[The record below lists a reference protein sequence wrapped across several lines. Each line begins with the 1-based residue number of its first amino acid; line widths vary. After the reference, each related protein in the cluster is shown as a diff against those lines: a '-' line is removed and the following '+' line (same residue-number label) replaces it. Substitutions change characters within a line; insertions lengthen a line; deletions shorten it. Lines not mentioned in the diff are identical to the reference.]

1 MKKMTALLLCL
12 AMALSLAACGK
23 QPASQPAPGSA
34 SAPPAASGSTQPDPY
49 QDLDPVELILADSA
63 APGAAGSTFD
73 TLFADKVAEITG
85 GKLTIDAH
93 INGDLG
99 NDVDLLR
106 QMQSGDIDIVG
117 SQVGPI
123 VSFIPEI
130 AVFDLPMVFAKTG
143 GDKIEA
149 VLNGDS
155 ATRAALDAAFESA
168 DWHLL
173 GFLQNATFRLTTSK
187 VNLEKLEDFK
197 DLQIRTMENKNHMDF
212 WSAIGAAPTPLAW
225 GEVYFALQSGAIDAE
240 ENAADTVVGANLN
253 EVQDYLACT
262 NHILYVNQLS
272 MNKASWDS
280 LDPLYQAALE
290 QAVDE
295 AVAEMRV
302 SLVEIDS
309 SNKAKLQ
316 ELGMTLIEYDD
327 AFFNEVL
334 SIPAVQELYSV
345 IDTQTNGLASTLQS
359 ELSE

>member
-1 MKKMTALLLCL
+1 MASKKMKRSRAKKGLSGCALEVVNPSSYSVR
-12 AMALSLAACGK
+12 AVSWALFTCSSRNLRNAAAK
-23 QPASQPAPGSA
+23 
-34 SAPPAASGSTQPDPY
+34 
-49 QDLDPVELILADSA
+49 
-63 APGAAGSTFD
+63 GAAGSAFD
-73 TLFADKVAEITG
+73 ELVAEKVAGITG

-130 AVFDLPMVFAKTG
+130 AIFDLPMVFAKAS
-143 GDKIEA
+143 GDSIEA

-155 ATRAALDAAFESA
+155 ATRAALDAAFERA
-168 DWHLL
+168 GWHLL

-225 GEVYFALQSGAIDAE
+225 GEVYFALQSGAITAE

-262 NHILYVNQLS
+262 NHILSVNQLS
-272 MNKASWDS
+272 MNKESWDA

-290 QAVDE
+290 QAVAE

-302 SLVEIDS
+302 RLVEIDRT
-309 SNKAKLQ
+309 NKDKLQ

-327 AFFNEVL
+327 AFFNEIL
-334 SIPAVQELYSV
+334 SLPEVQQLYSA
-345 IDTQTNGLASTLQS
+345 IDAQTNGLASALQS
-359 ELSE
+359 EMSGNLPS

>member
-1 MKKMTALLLCL
+1 
-12 AMALSLAACGK
+12 
-23 QPASQPAPGSA
+23 
-34 SAPPAASGSTQPDPY
+34 
-49 QDLDPVELILADSA
+49 
-63 APGAAGSTFD
+63 
-73 TLFADKVAEITG
+73 
-85 GKLTIDAH
+85 
-93 INGDLG
+93 
-99 NDVDLLR
+99 
-106 QMQSGDIDIVG
+106 
-117 SQVGPI
+117 
-123 VSFIPEI
+123 
-130 AVFDLPMVFAKTG
+130 
-143 GDKIEA
+143 
-149 VLNGDS
+149 
-155 ATRAALDAAFESA
+155 
-168 DWHLL
+168 
-173 GFLQNATFRLTTSK
+173 
-187 VNLEKLEDFK
+187 
-197 DLQIRTMENKNHMDF
+197 MENKNHMDF

-225 GEVYFALQSGAIDAE
+225 GEVYFALQSGAIEAE
-240 ENAADTVVGANLN
+240 ENAADTVIGANLQ
-253 EVQDYLACT
+253 EVQKYLACT